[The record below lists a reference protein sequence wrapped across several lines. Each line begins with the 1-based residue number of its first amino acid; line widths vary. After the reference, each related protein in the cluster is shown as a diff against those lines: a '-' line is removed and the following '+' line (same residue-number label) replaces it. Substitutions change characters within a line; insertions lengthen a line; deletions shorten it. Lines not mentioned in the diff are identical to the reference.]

1 MLTDQHFF
9 WPQRGT
15 NGESQVPLQTSAEF
29 LRSYKKQAHE
39 TIDAMTAVVINAQ
52 AALNWLRAQPQDLEG
67 VQQALN
73 NIVNNGKRAGEI
85 VARLR
90 ELVKKVPTAD
100 GPDPRADCSEVV

>member
-9 WPQRGT
+9 WPQRGIS
-15 NGESQVPLQTSAEF
+15 GKSQLPLQTSAEF
-29 LRSYKKQAHE
+29 LHSYKKQAHE

-52 AALNWLRAQPQDLEG
+52 AALNWLRAQPQDLDG

-90 ELVKKVPTAD
+90 ELVKEVPTAD
-100 GPDPRADCSEVV
+100 GPNPRADSSEVV